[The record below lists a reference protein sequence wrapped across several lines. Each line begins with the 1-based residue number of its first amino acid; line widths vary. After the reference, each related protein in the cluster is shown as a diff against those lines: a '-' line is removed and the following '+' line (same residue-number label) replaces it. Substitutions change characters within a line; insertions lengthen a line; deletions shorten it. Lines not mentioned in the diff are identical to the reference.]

1 MRIYRIIGDLLI
13 VASTTLLIGIIAFD
27 KLSHTDNRF
36 LTNIFLQ
43 AMHLSLLIGA
53 TLNIL
58 HQYKKKQYL
67 HILFTL
73 LPVFLFLIA
82 VAGLFTGFQFP
93 VVLLLAF
100 DFYLIYWFF
109 FLFLNDFDQSFF
121 VKQIK
126 IWK

>member
-43 AMHLSLLIGA
+43 AMHLSLLIGTA
-53 TLNIL
+53 LNVL
-58 HQYKKKQYL
+58 HQLKSRQYVRL
-67 HILFTL
+67 LFTL
-73 LPVFLFLIA
+73 VPLFFLLIA
-82 VAGLFTGFQFP
+82 VAGLFAGFQFP
-93 VVLLLAF
+93 VILLLAF

-109 FLFLNDFDQSFF
+109 SLFLNELNR
-121 VKQIK
+121 
-126 IWK
+126 